1 MCEREEGGSRREVK
15 GAQRGVGGRGG
26 AVVKQNGAKRTART
40 RAGWLAGWMAGWLV
54 GCGRGGRQD
63 AWKRKSGTRVVA
75 MVVVVVVAVA
85 VAVMVVV
92 VAAVVVVVV

>member
-40 RAGWLAGWMAGWLV
+40 RAGWLDGWLAGWLDV
-54 GCGRGGRQD
+54 GAGVGKTPGNERAARG
-63 AWKRKSGTRVVA
+63 W
-75 MVVVVVVAVA
+75 
-85 VAVMVVV
+85 
-92 VAAVVVVVV
+92 